1 MSSTEQ
7 ILIEQLSAR
16 VAFLEKLVEKMGDS
30 QVEPQTKKTKKAKK
44 ADDKEPDEPKKKG
57 FNKDGSARK
66 VPAISGYRVF
76 SKAKREE
83 AVLALKEENDA
94 KKLTDKGNVK
104 QGAVVAK
111 LGEWWKAL
119 DEAEQQVWKDD
130 AKEQESERLALQEVP
145 KVARPAPVSVEG
157 SDEEDLDL
165 EENSSD
171 DED

>member
-1 MSSTEQ
+1 MMGLHE
-7 ILIEQLSAR
+7 LSEEDIRALFTSYKTDDKD
-16 VAFLEKLVEKMGDS
+16 FLEWSDL
-30 QVEPQTKKTKKAKK
+30 
-44 ADDKEPDEPKKKG
+44 KEAAAREEPKKKG
-57 FNKDGSARK
+57 FKKDGSARK

-94 KKLTDKGNVK
+94 KKLTVNGNVK

-145 KVARPAPVSVEG
+145 KVARPASVSEEG

>member
-1 MSSTEQ
+1 M
-7 ILIEQLSAR
+7 
-16 VAFLEKLVEKMGDS
+16 
-30 QVEPQTKKTKKAKK
+30 
-44 ADDKEPDEPKKKG
+44 
-57 FNKDGSARK
+57 
-66 VPAISGYRVF
+66 
-76 SKAKREE
+76 
-83 AVLALKEENDA
+83 KEENDA

-119 DEAEQQVWKDD
+119 DESEKQVWKDD

-145 KVARPAPVSVEG
+145 KTARPAPVSEEG

-171 DED
+171 DDEN